1 MAIKECDPLKTK
13 LEKIARAFNEPPHT
27 ILPIA
32 PTKPDAP
39 NDPISLPPSVIMEVI
54 NPTDP
59 QEIVNQ
65 RLTEVEPKTFNA
77 TSVDESLTSLD
88 KQRLDTKPQNPKSS
102 KPTNTK
108 QKEQSIVQEEQTLEL
123 EPLERVENV
132 EQVET
137 KRRRGR
143 PKGSKNK
150 KTIMAEKLSQVNG
163 QSPSKKVQAQ
173 GEREEPDPDLLVQL
187 SMDGDFKRETKKVS
201 RAKKLSHNE
210 PLPVD
215 ISVGKFTGVKGKT
228 SLCYALL
235 YAQALTPVQ
244 IDTLLA
250 KSEPLRLTT
259 AEVIALKLLKRTQE
273 GDPKAEKIY
282 WEILKNEQK
291 NAKITPVKSEN
302 SLLDEALEKAESAI
316 LGEIVVDNPDNP

>member
-27 ILPIA
+27 FLPIA

-39 NDPISLPPSVIMEVI
+39 NDPISLPPSAIMEVI
-54 NPTDP
+54 NPTNPKD
-59 QEIVNQ
+59 IVNQ
-65 RLTEVEPKTFNA
+65 RLTEVEPKTF
-77 TSVDESLTSLD
+77 
-88 KQRLDTKPQNPKSS
+88 DTKPQNPKST

-108 QKEQSIVQEEQTLEL
+108 QNEESVMQKEQTLE
-123 EPLERVENV
+123 PLEQRG
-132 EQVET
+132 
-137 KRRRGR
+137 RGR

-150 KTIMAEKLSQVNG
+150 KTIMLEKLS
-163 QSPSKKVQAQ
+163 
-173 GEREEPDPDLLVQL
+173 R
-187 SMDGDFKRETKKVS
+187 T
-201 RAKKLSHNE
+201 KKLSHNE

-215 ISVGKFTGVKGKT
+215 LSISKFTGVKGKT

-244 IDTLLA
+244 ITQLLSKA
-250 KSEPLRLTT
+250 DPLNLTT
-259 AEVIALKLLKRTQE
+259 AEVIALKLLKRTEE

-316 LGEIVVDNPDNP
+316 LGEIVVDNEPNP

>member
-39 NDPISLPPSVIMEVI
+39 NDPISLPPSAIMEVI
-54 NPTDP
+54 NPTNPKD
-59 QEIVNQ
+59 IVNQ
-65 RLTEVEPKTFNA
+65 RLTEVEPKTF
-77 TSVDESLTSLD
+77 
-88 KQRLDTKPQNPKSS
+88 DTKPQNPKSS
-102 KPTNTK
+102 KPSLTK
-108 QKEQSIVQEEQTLEL
+108 QKEESIMQEEQTLES
-123 EPLERVENV
+123 LERVE
-132 EQVET
+132 QV
-137 KRRRGR
+137 KRGRGR

-150 KTIMAEKLSQVNG
+150 KTIMLEKLSQG
-163 QSPSKKVQAQ
+163 QAQ
-173 GEREEPDPDLLVQL
+173 AQEESRESDSLAQP
-187 SMDGDFKRETKKVS
+187 SMNGGFKRETKKLS
-201 RAKKLSHNE
+201 RTKKLSHNE
-210 PLPVD
+210 PLAVNL
-215 ISVGKFTGVKGKT
+215 SVGKFTGVKGKT

-244 IDTLLA
+244 ITQLLSKA
-250 KSEPLRLTT
+250 DPLNLTT
-259 AEVIALKLLKRTQE
+259 AEVIALKLLKRTEE

-316 LGEIVVDNPDNP
+316 LGEIVVDNENNP

>member
-39 NDPISLPPSVIMEVI
+39 NDPISLPPSVMMEVI
-54 NPTDP
+54 NPTNP
-59 QEIVNQ
+59 KEIVEE
-65 RLTEVEPKTFNA
+65 RVEELSTKTF
-77 TSVDESLTSLD
+77 
-88 KQRLDTKPQNPKSS
+88 DTKPQNPKSS
-102 KPTNTK
+102 KPSLTK
-108 QKEQSIVQEEQTLEL
+108 QKEQNIVQEVETQPL
-123 EPLERVENV
+123 LERVENI
-132 EQVET
+132 EQS
-137 KRRRGR
+137 RRRGRGR

-150 KTIMAEKLSQVNG
+150 KTIMLEKLSQVNE
-163 QSPSKKVQAQ
+163 QSPSEKVQAQ
-173 GEREEPDPDLLVQL
+173 GESGDLGPLEQAQVQ
-187 SMDGDFKRETKKVS
+187 
-201 RAKKLSHNE
+201 KLSHNE

-215 ISVGKFTGVKGKT
+215 LSVGKFTGVKGKT
-228 SLCYALL
+228 SLCYVLL

-244 IDTLLA
+244 ITQLLSKA
-250 KSEPLRLTT
+250 DPLKLTT
-259 AEVIALKLLKRTQE
+259 AEVIALKLLKRTEE

-316 LGEIVVDNPDNP
+316 LGEIVVDNENNP

>member
-27 ILPIA
+27 IPLVA
-32 PTKPDAP
+32 PTKPDSP

-54 NPTDP
+54 NPSNP
-59 QEIVNQ
+59 QEIVGG
-65 RLTEVEPKTFNA
+65 RVDSLKTFT
-77 TSVDESLTSLD
+77 TSDNSEPPLA
-88 KQRLDTKPQNPKSS
+88 KPQNPKSS
-102 KPTNTK
+102 KPSLTK
-108 QKEQSIVQEEQTLEL
+108 QKEESIMQEEQTQPL
-123 EPLERVENV
+123 LERVENI
-132 EQVET
+132 EQP
-137 KRRRGR
+137 RRRGRGR

-150 KTIMAEKLSQVNG
+150 KTIMLEKLSQV
-163 QSPSKKVQAQ
+163 QAQ
-173 GEREEPDPDLLVQL
+173 GESGDLGPLEQAQVQ
-187 SMDGDFKRETKKVS
+187 
-201 RAKKLSHNE
+201 KLSHND

-215 ISVGKFTGVKGKT
+215 LSVGKFTGVKGKT

-259 AEVIALKLLKRTQE
+259 AEVIALKLLKRTGE

-316 LGEIVVDNPDNP
+316 LGEIIVDNETNP

>member
-32 PTKPDAP
+32 PTKPDSP
-39 NDPISLPPSVIMEVI
+39 NDPISLPPSAIMEVI

-59 QEIVNQ
+59 QQIVNE
-65 RLTEVEPKTFNA
+65 RLTEVEAKTFDTP
-77 TSVDESLTSLD
+77 TSIDAQPPL
-88 KQRLDTKPQNPKSS
+88 TKPQNPPDS
-102 KPTNTK
+102 KPSNTK
-108 QKEQSIVQEEQTLEL
+108 QKEQNIMQEEQTLPLL
-123 EPLERVENV
+123 EQEQVERVENV
-132 EQVET
+132 ERVET

-150 KTIMAEKLSQVNG
+150 KTIMAEKLSQI
-163 QSPSKKVQAQ
+163 QAQ
-173 GEREEPDPDLLVQL
+173 GEREEPDPDSLEQP
-187 SMDGDFKRETKKVS
+187 SMDGDFKRETKKLS
-201 RAKKLSHNE
+201 RTKKLSHNE

-215 ISVGKFTGVKGKT
+215 LSVGKFTGVKGKT

-235 YAQALTPVQ
+235 YAQALTPGQ

-250 KSEPLRLTT
+250 KSKPLRLTT
-259 AEVIALKLLKRTQE
+259 AEVIALKLLKRTEE

-316 LGEIVVDNPDNP
+316 LGEIVVDNETNP

>member
-1 MAIKECDPLKTK
+1 MAIKENDSLKTK

-39 NDPISLPPSVIMEVI
+39 TDPISLPPSVIMEVI

-59 QEIVNQ
+59 QEIVDQ
-65 RLTEVEPKTFNA
+65 RLTEVEPKTF
-77 TSVDESLTSLD
+77 TSDPQPPLTKS
-88 KQRLDTKPQNPKSS
+88 QNPPDS
-102 KPTNTK
+102 KPSNTK
-108 QKEQSIVQEEQTLEL
+108 QKGREITQTVEHLAQLLGCEEQQQT
-123 EPLERVENV
+123 VENV
-132 EQVET
+132 GQVET
-137 KRRRGR
+137 KRGRGR

-150 KTIMAEKLSQVNG
+150 KTIMLEKLSQANE
-163 QSPSKKVQAQ
+163 QSPPEQGQAQ
-173 GEREEPDPDLLVQL
+173 P
-187 SMDGDFKRETKKVS
+187 SMDGDFKRETKKLS
-201 RAKKLSHNE
+201 RTKKLSHND

-215 ISVGKFTGVKGKT
+215 LKVGQFTSVKGKT

-291 NAKITPVKSEN
+291 NTKITPVKSEN

-316 LGEIVVDNPDNP
+316 LGEVVDNPEDL

>member
-32 PTKPDAP
+32 PTKPDSP

-54 NPTDP
+54 NPSNP
-59 QEIVNQ
+59 QEIVGG
-65 RLTEVEPKTFNA
+65 RVDSLKAFT
-77 TSVDESLTSLD
+77 TSDNSESPL
-88 KQRLDTKPQNPKSS
+88 TKPQNPKSS
-102 KPTNTK
+102 KPSLTK
-108 QKEQSIVQEEQTLEL
+108 QTEESIEQEVETQPLLES
-123 EPLERVENV
+123 VEDV
-132 EQVET
+132 EQQPT

-150 KTIMAEKLSQVNG
+150 KTIMLEKLSQ
-163 QSPSKKVQAQ
+163 AQ
-173 GEREEPDPDLLVQL
+173 EDSGEPDPDLLAQH
-187 SMDGDFKRETKKVS
+187 SMNGIFEGGTKKFS
-201 RAKKLSHNE
+201 RKGKLSHE
-210 PLPVD
+210 ILPVNLR
-215 ISVGKFTGVKGKT
+215 VEQFTSVKGKT

-244 IDTLLA
+244 VDQLLFKA
-250 KSEPLRLTT
+250 DPLKLTT
-259 AEVIALKLLKRTQE
+259 AEVIALKLLQRTGE

-282 WEILKNEQK
+282 WDILKNEQK
-291 NAKITPVKSEN
+291 NAKITPVKSES

-316 LGEIVVDNPDNP
+316 LGEVVDNPEDP

>member
-39 NDPISLPPSVIMEVI
+39 NDPISLPPSAIMEVI
-54 NPTDP
+54 NPTNP
-59 QEIVNQ
+59 KEIVEE
-65 RLTEVEPKTFNA
+65 RVEELSTKTFT
-77 TSVDESLTSLD
+77 TSDNSESPLA
-88 KQRLDTKPQNPKSS
+88 KPQNPKSS
-102 KPTNTK
+102 KPSLTK
-108 QKEQSIVQEEQTLEL
+108 QKEESIMQEEQTQLL
-123 EPLERVENV
+123 LERVENV
-132 EQVET
+132 EQQQTVEQP
-137 KRRRGR
+137 RRRGR

-150 KTIMAEKLSQVNG
+150 KTIMLEKLSQVNE
-163 QSPSKKVQAQ
+163 QSPSEKVQAQ
-173 GEREEPDPDLLVQL
+173 GESGDLGPLEQAQVQKL
-187 SMDGDFKRETKKVS
+187 SHNRGESKKLS
-201 RAKKLSHNE
+201 RTKKLSHNE

-215 ISVGKFTGVKGKT
+215 LSVGKFTGVKGKT

-244 IDTLLA
+244 ITQLLS
-250 KSEPLRLTT
+250 KSDPLNLTT
-259 AEVIALKLLKRTQE
+259 AEVIALKLLKRTEE

-316 LGEIVVDNPDNP
+316 LGEIVVDKPEEA

>member
-13 LEKIARAFNEPPHT
+13 LEKIARAFKEPPHT

-39 NDPISLPPSVIMEVI
+39 NDPISLPPSAIMEVI
-54 NPTDP
+54 KPTNPKD
-59 QEIVNQ
+59 IVNQ
-65 RLTEVEPKTFNA
+65 RLTEVEPKTF
-77 TSVDESLTSLD
+77 
-88 KQRLDTKPQNPKSS
+88 DTKPQNPKST

-108 QKEQSIVQEEQTLEL
+108 QNEESIMQEEQTQTQTL
-123 EPLERVENV
+123 EPLERVE
-132 EQVET
+132 QV
-137 KRRRGR
+137 KRGRGR

-150 KTIMAEKLSQVNG
+150 KTIMLEKLSQG
-163 QSPSKKVQAQ
+163 QAQAQ
-173 GEREEPDPDLLVQL
+173 GESGDLGPLEQAQVQKL
-187 SMDGDFKRETKKVS
+187 SHNRGESKKLS
-201 RAKKLSHNE
+201 RTKKLSHNE

-215 ISVGKFTGVKGKT
+215 LSISKFTGVKSKT

-235 YAQALTPVQ
+235 YAQALAPVQ
-244 IDTLLA
+244 ITQLLSKA
-250 KSEPLRLTT
+250 DPLNLTT
-259 AEVIALKLLKRTQE
+259 AEVIALKLLKRTEE

-316 LGEIVVDNPDNP
+316 LGEIIVDNETNP

>member
-27 ILPIA
+27 IPLVA
-32 PTKPDAP
+32 PTKPDSP
-39 NDPISLPPSVIMEVI
+39 NDPISLPPSAIMEVI
-54 NPTDP
+54 NPTNPKD
-59 QEIVNQ
+59 IVNQ
-65 RLTEVEPKTFNA
+65 RLTEVEPKTF
-77 TSVDESLTSLD
+77 
-88 KQRLDTKPQNPKSS
+88 DTKPQNPKSS
-102 KPTNTK
+102 KPSLTK
-108 QKEQSIVQEEQTLEL
+108 QKEESIMQEEQTQSL
-123 EPLERVENV
+123 LERVENV
-132 EQVET
+132 EQQQTVECVEQV
-137 KRRRGR
+137 KRGRGR

-150 KTIMAEKLSQVNG
+150 KTIMLEKLSQ
-163 QSPSKKVQAQ
+163 VQAQ
-173 GEREEPDPDLLVQL
+173 GEREEPDSDSLEQP
-187 SMDGDFKRETKKVS
+187 SMNGDFKRETKKLSQTKKLS
-201 RAKKLSHNE
+201 RTKKLSHNE
-210 PLPVD
+210 PLPVNL
-215 ISVGKFTGVKGKT
+215 SVGKFTGVKGKT

-259 AEVIALKLLKRTQE
+259 AEVIALKLLKRTGE

-316 LGEIVVDNPDNP
+316 LGEIVVDNETNP